1 LPAQP
6 LRGGKHGAFDSESRS
21 VESYAAEFNDL
32 GPFGGFLS
40 NEFSEIGRGVG
51 ERRKAN
57 IREPRLDFSIGKSSV
72 SIAKDNLRAIL
83 SYGCKG

>member
-1 LPAQP
+1 L
-6 LRGGKHGAFDSESRS
+6 S
-21 VESYAAEFNDL
+21 VS
-32 GPFGGFLS
+32 LS

-83 SYGCKG
+83 S